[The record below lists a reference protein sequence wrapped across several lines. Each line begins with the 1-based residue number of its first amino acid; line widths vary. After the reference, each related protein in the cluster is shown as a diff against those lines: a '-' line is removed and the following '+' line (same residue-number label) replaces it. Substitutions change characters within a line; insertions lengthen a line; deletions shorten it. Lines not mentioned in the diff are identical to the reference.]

1 MNDIIY
7 WVWLSQKNGPGRS
20 DAVRMLERFPGGARE
35 IYEATNEQLLACKEC
50 NTAFIRRVMD
60 RDLKQAERILEFCFI
75 NGIRVVSCASKN
87 YPKRLR
93 SLYNKPI
100 VLYVRGM
107 IENLDDRFCVSIVGT
122 RNMSDYGKHMTFS
135 LARQLI
141 SYGAVIISGAAYGID
156 STANNTAV
164 FMDEPS
170 VAVLGSGV
178 NVPYPAKNEELLNKI
193 AANGMVISEYEPNTP
208 PYSHN
213 FPLRNRIISGLS
225 DAVVV
230 VECGLKSGALITTRY
245 AADQGRRVYA
255 VPGNVGAPGSVGPNS
270 LIRDGAKLV
279 MRCEDII
286 EDFADRFNLEKLD
299 RIISSEKYLRYE
311 YNHSIPVRKENKPII
326 WDGTKPHKASAI
338 VARKENTNA
347 VEAEMTVPKR
357 TKRSPRIVEK
367 QGKPLSPAERVSDIP
382 QNTEAPADKKER
394 IYAMTDDNQRKVL
407 DAMPSGTEVAIDQ
420 LAKTGLPTNTI
431 LSSLTMLELFSAVES
446 LPGGLYKKLI

>member
-20 DAVRMLERFPGGARE
+20 DAIRMLQYFPGGARE
-35 IYEATNEQLLACKEC
+35 IYEATNEQLMACKDC
-50 NTAFIRRVMD
+50 SSGFIHRLMN
-60 RDLKQAERILEFCFI
+60 RDLKEAERILEFCFI
-75 NGIRVVSCASKN
+75 RGIRVVSCASKN
-87 YPKRLR
+87 YPKKLR
-93 SLYNKPI
+93 SIYNRPV
-100 VLYVRGM
+100 VLYIRGM
-107 IENLDDRFCVSIVGT
+107 IEDLDERFCVSIVGT

-164 FMDEPS
+164 FMEEPNI
-170 VAVLGSGV
+170 AVLGSGV

-208 PYSHN
+208 PYGRN

-225 DAVVV
+225 DAVLV
-230 VECGLKSGALITTRY
+230 VECGLKSGALITARY

-255 VPGNVGAPGSVGPNS
+255 VPGNVGSPGSVGPNS

-286 EDFADRFNLEKLD
+286 EDFVDRFNLEKID
-299 RIISSEKYLRYE
+299 RIIGSEKYLRYE
-311 YNHSIPVRKENKPII
+311 YNHSIPVQKENRPIASQTDRTAKVTVSSSKKEFAGEKHLDDI
-326 WDGTKPHKASAI
+326 APKREKKSARVPQKVQTAADGNKASRDASQ
-338 VARKENTNA
+338 A
-347 VEAEMTVPKR
+347 AE
-357 TKRSPRIVEK
+357 
-367 QGKPLSPAERVSDIP
+367 SDS
-382 QNTEAPADKKER
+382 AKKSR
-394 IYAMTDDNQRKVL
+394 LYAMLDDNQRKVY
-407 DAMPSGTEVAIDQ
+407 DSMPSSDAITIDQ
-420 LAKTGLPTNTI
+420 LAGIGLSTNTI

-446 LPGGLYKKLI
+446 LPGGLYKKII

>member
-7 WVWLSQKNGPGRS
+7 WVWLSQKNGPGHS
-20 DAVRMLERFPGGARE
+20 DAIRLLQYFPGGARE
-35 IYEATNEQLLACKEC
+35 IYEATNEQLLACKDC
-50 NTAFIRRVMD
+50 SMAFIRRLMN
-60 RDLKQAERILEFCFI
+60 RDLKEAERILEFCFI
-75 NGIRVVSCASKN
+75 NGIRVVSCASEN

-93 SLYNKPI
+93 SLYNKPV
-100 VLYVRGM
+100 VLYIRGM
-107 IENLDDRFCVSIVGT
+107 IEDLDDRFCVSIVGT

-178 NVPYPAKNEELLNKI
+178 NVPYPAKNKELLDKI
-193 AANGMVISEYEPNTP
+193 AAKGMVISEYEPNTP

-230 VECGLKSGALITTRY
+230 VECALKSGALITARY

-255 VPGNVGAPGSVGPNS
+255 VPGNVGAPGSIGPNS

-286 EDFADRFNLEKLD
+286 EDFEDRFNLEQLD

-311 YNHSIPVRKENKPII
+311 YNHSIPVRNENKPMTR
-326 WDGTKPHKASAI
+326 DGVKIVRASATA
-338 VARKENTNA
+338 ARKENIGEKHPD
-347 VEAEMTVPKR
+347 EATPRR
-357 TKRSPRIVEK
+357 TQRSPRIVEK
-367 QGKPLSPAERVSDIP
+367 QGGPSVTVKHESDIS
-382 QNTEAPADKKER
+382 QNAESAADKKEK
-394 IYAMTDDNQRKVL
+394 IYAMTDDNQRLVL
-407 DAMPSGTEVAIDQ
+407 DAMPSGTEVTIDQ
-420 LAKTGLPTNTI
+420 LAKTGLSTNMI